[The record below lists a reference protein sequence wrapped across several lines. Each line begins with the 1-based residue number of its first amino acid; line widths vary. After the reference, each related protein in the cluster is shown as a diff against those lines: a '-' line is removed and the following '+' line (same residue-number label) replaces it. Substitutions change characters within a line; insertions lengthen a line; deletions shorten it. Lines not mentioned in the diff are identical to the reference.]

1 MIYKY
6 LALVKDLL
14 EVEVQVVLVHDL
26 AIGQE
31 ANSADDK
38 QLNLGYRRD
47 VVEEISQHLLV
58 YRRFCLFGWIGRGL
72 FKL

>member
-26 AIGQE
+26 TIGQE

-58 YRRFCLFGWIGRGL
+58 YRRFCLFG
-72 FKL
+72 

>member
-26 AIGQE
+26 TIGQE

-38 QLNLGYRRD
+38 QLNLGYRRN

-58 YRRFCLFGWIGRGL
+58 YRRFCLFG
-72 FKL
+72 